1 MTGVQTCALP
11 IFVFEDPNHD
21 LNISFGL
28 VNDSDII
35 ADTDF
40 GSWKILINGQNV
52 PDSHWIFGNG
62 PGPAGPGG
70 WERLP
75 AREAFIFGKAF
86 PIGKYFPKPG
96 TYEVA
101 WKGSRFSARPAIV
114 GLVNSSWSKMAMPKS
129 DHPGIRLRERRA
141 TTRSCAEDVDR
152 LLED

>member
-1 MTGVQTCALP
+1 MNNLARTLSILAAVSFLALFAQSHDRPIPELWAAIGVAEPL
-11 IFVFEDPNHD
+11 VFEDPNHD

-28 VNDSDII
+28 VNDSNIV

-40 GSWKILINGQNV
+40 GSWGIFINGQKV

-75 AREAFIFGKAF
+75 ARDAFIFGKAL

-101 WKGSRFSARPAIV
+101 WKGSRFSARPAV
-114 GLVNSSWSKMAMPKS
+114 
-129 DHPGIRLRERRA
+129 IRVLPRKK
-141 TTRSCAEDVDR
+141 
-152 LLED
+152 